1 MPIMNVSLGFH
12 EMHIDSPER
21 TVAVTTRVEQSE
33 PQPVVAQR
41 RIALSF
47 CATVLAGVLLCAA
60 YLARGATRIAAR
72 ATPKSADVLQAGG
85 VTSSTKPQAILPLA
99 ALSPQSATEPA
110 AQVDPNGTKPVG
122 QQPTPAAS
130 FPRSGRS
137 MQGGTYLQMAAVDRG
152 VAEVFG
158 EVLRRKGFQ
167 VVIANG
173 PTEGIFRVLVGPVKD
188 ATSLA
193 RVKADLQAL
202 GFTSFARKLT
212 NE

>member
-1 MPIMNVSLGFH
+1 MNVCLWDF
-12 EMHIDSPER
+12 MKCIIDSCGR
-21 TVAVTTRVEQSE
+21 TVPVTTRAEQSE
-33 PQPVVAQR
+33 HQPGTAQR

-47 CATVLAGVLLCAA
+47 CATVVVGVLLCAA
-60 YLARGATRIAAR
+60 YLASGATRIAAR
-72 ATPKSADVLQAGG
+72 AVPKSALVIQAGG
-85 VTSSTKPQAILPLA
+85 VTSSTKPQANLPLT
-99 ALSPQSATEPA
+99 ALSSQSAAELA

-122 QQPTPAAS
+122 QEPTRTAS

-137 MQGGTYLQMAAVDRG
+137 IQGGTYLQMAAVDRG
-152 VAEVFG
+152 VAEVFV

-167 VVIANG
+167 AVIARG
-173 PTEGIFRVLVGPVKD
+173 PTEDIFRVLVGPVKD

-193 RVKADLQAL
+193 RVKADLQAV

>member
-1 MPIMNVSLGFH
+1 
-12 EMHIDSPER
+12 MHIDTSGRMVAER
-21 TVAVTTRVEQSE
+21 AEQSE
-33 PQPVVAQR
+33 PPPGTAQR

-47 CATVLAGVLLCAA
+47 CATVLVGVLLCAA
-60 YLARGATRIAAR
+60 YLASGATRIAAR
-72 ATPKSADVLQAGG
+72 ATSKSALVIQAGG
-85 VTSSTKPQAILPLA
+85 VVTSSTKPQANLPLA
-99 ALSPQSATEPA
+99 ALSPQSAAEPA
-110 AQVDPNGTKPVG
+110 AQVDPNGTKPVR
-122 QQPTPAAS
+122 QEPTPAAS
-130 FPRSGRS
+130 FPRPRRS

-188 ATSLA
+188 ASSLA
-193 RVKADLQAL
+193 RVKADLQAV